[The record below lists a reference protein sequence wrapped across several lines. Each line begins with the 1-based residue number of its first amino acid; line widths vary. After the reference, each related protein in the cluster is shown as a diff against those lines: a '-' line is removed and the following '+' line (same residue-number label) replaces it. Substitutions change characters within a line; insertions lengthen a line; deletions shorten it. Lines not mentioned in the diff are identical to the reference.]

1 MTETTNTYKPDDES
15 LWIRE
20 DLEKSGLTNEDFNI
34 EPLKSES
41 ELKERLGFTSIQ
53 DNTGNWVKI
62 IDVGGY
68 WIPYPNRPV
77 YYRLKLKYPI
87 ETDNGKVK
95 YLSPKKE
102 MGFGN
107 HAYILPEVEKI
118 CRPYNPDK
126 PIFFTEGE
134 KKAAK
139 ATIEGFPCIGLS
151 GIWCF
156 KDKENDFLPELDELN
171 LKHRKCYICF
181 DSDITH
187 KFQVRR
193 AELRITVELMNRGA
207 QVFAIRLPNEENGEK
222 NGLDDYLVRHGRN
235 DFIALLKKSE
245 EVSE

>member
-1 MTETTNTYKPDDES
+1 MTESANTYKPYEES
-15 LWIRE
+15 SWIHD
-20 DLEKSGLTNEDFNI
+20 DLEKSGLTTKDFTI
-34 EPLKSES
+34 EPLKNKN
-41 ELKERLGFTSIQ
+41 ELVERLGFDKLGVT
-53 DNTGNWVKI
+53 KI

-68 WIPYPNRPV
+68 WIPYPNFPV
-77 YYRLKLKYPI
+77 YYRLKLKHPI
-87 ETDNGKVK
+87 ETDNGRVK

-102 MGFGN
+102 KGFGN
-107 HAYILPEVEKI
+107 HAYILPEVENI

-134 KKAAK
+134 KKAVK
-139 ATIEGFPCIGLS
+139 ATLEGFPCIGLS

>member
-1 MTETTNTYKPDDES
+1 MKLNNNIETPE
-15 LWIRE
+15 WILK
-20 DLEKSGLTNEDFNI
+20 DLAKSGLIPENFQFKPLTSED
-34 EPLKSES
+34 
-41 ELKERLGFTSIQ
+41 ELMDRLGFH
-53 DNTGNWVKI
+53 KI
-62 IDVGGY
+62 AGLELIKIGGY
-68 WIPYPNRPV
+68 LIPYPNV
-77 YYRLKLKYPI
+77 EDSYRTKLKHPI
-87 ETDNGKVK
+87 ETDNVRVK

-118 CRPYNPDK
+118 CRTYNPDK

-134 KKAAK
+134 KKAVK
-139 ATIEGFPCIGLS
+139 ATSEGFPCIGLS
-151 GIWCF
+151 GVWCF

-193 AELRITVELMNRGA
+193 AELRKTVELMNRGA

-222 NGLDDYLVRHGRN
+222 NGLDDYLVRHGRD

-245 EVSE
+245 EASE